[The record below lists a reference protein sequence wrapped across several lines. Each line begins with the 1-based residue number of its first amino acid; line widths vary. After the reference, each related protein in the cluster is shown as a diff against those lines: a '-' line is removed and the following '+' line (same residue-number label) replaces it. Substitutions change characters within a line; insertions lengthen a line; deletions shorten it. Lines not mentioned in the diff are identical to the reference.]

1 MFQEDLTGTQD
12 IVKQQSRATKGHV
25 WLRDTCSESQKW
37 LGKEMESKAG
47 TAGWAPT
54 RVGRGM
60 GGVSV
65 GESSGEHEAWLKV
78 H

>member
-1 MFQEDLTGTQD
+1 MTGIQE
-12 IVKQQSRATKGHV
+12 IVKQQSRATKDHV
-25 WLRDTCSESQKW
+25 WLRDTCSGSQKW
-37 LGKEMESKAG
+37 LGKETESNVG

-65 GESSGEHEAWLKV
+65 GESSGEHGA
-78 H
+78 

>member
-25 WLRDTCSESQKW
+25 WLRDTRSGSQKW
-37 LGKEMESKAG
+37 LGKEMESNAG

-54 RVGRGM
+54 RVVFQLESPV
-60 GGVSV
+60 VSTRH
-65 GESSGEHEAWLKV
+65 G
-78 H
+78 